1 VVYGHFGTGNAQR
14 NLKVVVEEPRKA
26 SQRMLILTR
35 KPGESLYIG
44 DSIKITIVEL
54 KGHQIRVGIDAPKD
68 MRIYREEIYVQI
80 IEENKKA
87 AEAPAGLGV
96 DLENLS
102 AAWTNRQGAGAGDS
116 GGGGGSSGNSD
127 DDPPKPRLG
136 GLSAFSTV
144 KVKEREGSVKGEST
158 PRASSGAPQPKDP
171 EVVVRRKKPIK
182 TDE

>member
-1 VVYGHFGTGNAQR
+1 
-14 NLKVVVEEPRKA
+14 
-26 SQRMLILTR
+26 MLILTR

-87 AEAPAGLGV
+87 AESPQGLEV
-96 DLENLS
+96 DLDNLS
-102 AAWTNRQGAGAGDS
+102 AAWS
-116 GGGGGSSGNSD
+116 GRTSSAGGGSAGGGSGEGGSEGSGSD
-127 DDPPKPRLG
+127 SGEGDSSQEAAAARPGPRLG

-144 KVKEREGSVKGEST
+144 KVKDRDAA
-158 PRASSGAPQPKDP
+158 PRASSGTPQPKDP
-171 EVVVRRKKPIK
+171 QVVVRRKKPK
-182 TDE
+182 MTNE

>member
-1 VVYGHFGTGNAQR
+1 
-14 NLKVVVEEPRKA
+14 
-26 SQRMLILTR
+26 MLILTR

-87 AEAPAGLGV
+87 AEAPQGLEV

-102 AAWTNRQGAGAGDS
+102 AAWANRQGSGDS
-116 GGGGGSSGNSD
+116 GSEGTGSGSGDGDSGD
-127 DDPPKPRLG
+127 EAPKPRLG

-144 KVKEREGSVKGEST
+144 KVKDREAA
-158 PRASSGAPQPKDP
+158 PRASSGVPQPKDP
-171 EVVVRRKKPIK
+171 QVVVRRKKPK
-182 TDE
+182 MTNE